1 MFGLQNPAATS
12 DVMKN
17 AIKRARTTHTPITTF
32 HCASDFEK
40 QLNQVDQ
47 NQLPAGKT
55 VTPLEQK
62 ELNKKVSLC
71 STPLAPQNRIQHR
84 NFL

>member
-1 MFGLQNPAATS
+1 MFGLQNPAATGA
-12 DVMKN
+12 VMKD

-40 QLNQVDQ
+40 QLDKVDQ
-47 NQLPAGKT
+47 NHLPPGET
-55 VTPLEQK
+55 VTPLDQK

-71 STPLAPQNRIQHR
+71 STPRPSE
-84 NFL
+84 

>member
-71 STPLAPQNRIQHR
+71 STPRPSE
-84 NFL
+84 